1 MENDLI
7 ISLQGF
13 SDENTAKLIG
23 NFTSTI
29 IKELEKEYKLNISK
43 LKKILITYDFDKA
56 LDEIAKEYGYK
67 SSSYTN
73 NEHVTAIAQLQP
85 KLDSKGLYSEFTL
98 VLSIAFFYEL
108 FNKDGSISSFDNIS
122 NIIHMMHHELIHVH
136 EINECKFDAGK
147 LVYEYDNAILMTSTR
162 SWSEFLAN
170 YMSSKTA
177 TPEIIKKDLNTLE
190 TVLIKVPKE
199 IESFVK
205 EYKTGS
211 LSLND
216 MYFNVVQKIKLIAN
230 SYGYAF
236 GYISALEISPE
247 LYPSSLSDLLE
258 KTKLGLL
265 LKELGKYFLELT
277 NIFNQG
283 NLSDYNIFENANKT
297 VLSIYKLFGLSLERQ
312 DKQLY
317 VHVD

>member
-13 SDENTAKLIG
+13 SDEKNANLIG
-23 NFTSTI
+23 NFTSTV
-29 IKELEKEYKLNISK
+29 IKELEEKYKLNISK
-43 LKKILITYDFDKA
+43 LKKIVITYDFDTA
-56 LDEIAKEYGYK
+56 LDEIAKEYGHK

-85 KLDSKGLYSEFTL
+85 KLDSRGLYSEFTL
-98 VLSIAFFYEL
+98 LLNITFFYEL
-108 FNKDGSISSFDNIS
+108 FNKDGSISFDNIS

-147 LVYEYDNAILMTSTR
+147 LIYEYDNAILMTSKR

-170 YMSSKTA
+170 YMSAKTA
-177 TPEIIKKDLNTLE
+177 SPELIKKDLNTLE

-247 LYPSSLSDLLE
+247 LYTSSLSDLLE
-258 KTKLGLL
+258 KTELGLL
-265 LKELGKYFLELT
+265 LKDLGKFFLELT

-317 VHVD
+317 IYVD